1 MDIFKD
7 RSYTILTG
15 YKVWESKESDTILA
29 EADGEEFV
37 FLWVAE
43 SRAVARSMLLL
54 SAVASVMLIL

>member
-29 EADGEEFV
+29 EEDGEEFV
-37 FLWVAE
+37 FLWVDE
-43 SRAVARSMLLL
+43 SSAVTKSMLLL
-54 SAVASVMLIL
+54 SAVASVMLLL